1 VFRERGF
8 LVVVF
13 LLICLILAAFPIVN
27 IYLIYPAF
35 EDLIAGIKADD
46 AVRVSRHLA
55 SMFIRKNL
63 ETGETEFVEIE
74 REKVEGILNDFS
86 IYKIKV
92 FDPSGRVLFSTDEE
106 ETGEINRKEYFISR
120 DTKGAIHRKVIRKDE
135 RSLEGA
141 VITKDV
147 VETYV
152 PVMDNGRFI
161 GAFEIYYDITG
172 DLAVLGSILRK
183 SDIIPWSMTVLFALV
198 ILGAF
203 LKIDGVLKKL
213 RAAKTGLR
221 QRGELLLRQKRF
233 FEEVIEALPHP
244 FAVIDA
250 KDFRLLHAN
259 SSFSNGDAGG
269 LHCYEVSHG
278 RNVPCG
284 ESGEICPLREVL
296 QRRRPVEVEHV
307 HGSEGGSRIHEIHG
321 YPIMNGKG
329 EIVKMIEYCI
339 DITERKTLEQDLLNE
354 KRKIE
359 ELYAELSRRS
369 QELEDNR
376 NRLKTALDSIS
387 SLIHE
392 VVVERSFHVRYRN
405 PALKKCYEVKH
416 CRYMECPCY
425 GKEGMRCWTVAG
437 TFCGGKVQ
445 GEFAKKYADCTKCEV
460 FSSSARDPLFLIGEL
475 FNTMM
480 EILEMKNR
488 ELEEA
493 YKELK
498 QTQSQILQQ
507 EKMASIG
514 QLAAGVAHEINNP
527 MGFIS
532 SNLTTLSKYVE
543 RLGEYLEIQGKVIR
557 GEVGPEELKEAEKR
571 LKIGYIKEDMVDL
584 IKESLEGAE
593 RVKKIVRDLKSF
605 SRVDEAEE
613 KMADINECIESTLNI
628 VWNELKYKARVVKEY
643 GDIPM
648 TRCYPQQLNQV
659 FMNLLVNAGH
669 AIEKEGEIR
678 IRTSNGGG
686 KIKVEI
692 SDTGCGIPEEIRG
705 RIFEP
710 FFTTKE
716 VGKGTGLG
724 LSITYD
730 IIKKHGGEIEVE
742 SEVGKGTTFTITLP
756 VREGN

>member
-1 VFRERGF
+1 MKAEGMLPEIYRAVVESTPDAVIAIDSSAKIVYVNPSVERLFGYEADEILGKPVELIMPPQIHDIHQKAVRRASESGAERLAGRTLELEALGKGGRRIPIELSLSEWVSDGRRYFTAIIRDISLRKEVEEGLARERERTEKYLEVAGVMILALDREGRVSKINRRGAEILKREIHEIVGKDWFSEFIPEEIREDVRNVFERLMRGEVEHLEYYENPVLSADGTKPLIAWHNALLYDEEGNISGTLSSGEDITEKRLYEDALKNSQEELLRKHDELQKLFNEVERAKREWERTMDCMGDMVLIVEGNGVIKRINRAFREFVGEDYAE
-8 LVVVF
+8 VIGKKWDD
-13 LLICLILAAFPIVN
+13 LLESLDVEMGT
-27 IYLIYPAF
+27 IY
-35 EDLIAGIKADD
+35 G
-46 AVRVSRHLA
+46 
-55 SMFIRKNL
+55 
-63 ETGETEFVEIE
+63 
-74 REKVEGILNDFS
+74 EGIDL
-86 IYKIKV
+86 YHR
-92 FDPSGRVLFSTDEE
+92 PSGRWF
-106 ETGEINRKEYFISR
+106 
-120 DTKGAIHRKVIRKDE
+120 
-135 RSLEGA
+135 
-141 VITKDV
+141 
-147 VETYV
+147 
-152 PVMDNGRFI
+152 
-161 GAFEIYYDITG
+161 
-172 DLAVLGSILRK
+172 
-183 SDIIPWSMTVLFALV
+183 
-198 ILGAF
+198 
-203 LKIDGVLKKL
+203 VLKSY
-213 RAAKTGLR
+213 
-221 QRGELLLRQKRF
+221 
-233 FEEVIEALPHP
+233 P
-244 FAVIDA
+244 FNESDQ
-250 KDFRLLHAN
+250 
-259 SSFSNGDAGG
+259 GDAG
-269 LHCYEVSHG
+269 
-278 RNVPCG
+278 
-284 ESGEICPLREVL
+284 ESVIV
-296 QRRRPVEVEHV
+296 
-307 HGSEGGSRIHEIHG
+307 IHDTTES
-321 YPIMNGKG
+321 K
-329 EIVKMIEYCI
+329 C
-339 DITERKTLEQDLLNE
+339 ITEKLENTKSLLE
-354 KRKIE
+354 
-359 ELYAELSRRS
+359 A
-369 QELEDNR
+369 
-376 NRLKTALDSIS
+376 
-387 SLIHE
+387 
-392 VVVERSFHVRYRN
+392 
-405 PALKKCYEVKH
+405 
-416 CRYMECPCY
+416 
-425 GKEGMRCWTVAG
+425 
-437 TFCGGKVQ
+437 
-445 GEFAKKYADCTKCEV
+445 
-460 FSSSARDPLFLIGEL
+460 
-475 FNTMM
+475 
-480 EILEMKNR
+480 KNR

-493 YKELK
+493 YNELK